1 MMWRRTM
8 AFIASLLLVVLLGP
22 RIAHAQPPAKIPRI
36 GYLAL
41 HALPAEDAAFTHG
54 LRELGWIEGQTIAI
68 EYRSAAGQVERL
80 PALATELVRLPV
92 DCLVVR
98 STAVV
103 QAAKDATPSIP
114 IVVVVAADLV
124 GTGLVASLARPGG
137 NVTGISVSSP
147 ELAGKR
153 LEQLRDVLPT
163 LSRVA
168 FLAYGSDPAHRLFL
182 QEAQDAAARLG
193 IQVQPVVI
201 NSVEEIERA
210 FATMRSARV
219 EALMVQPVFI
229 RVLGQGQRIAELAIT
244 HRLPTSG
251 PCELVEAGGLLCYGA
266 EAPPMYQRAAVFVD
280 KILKGAK
287 PGDLPVEQPMAFTL
301 MINRKTATALDL
313 TIPPT
318 LLFQADK
325 VIQ

>member
-1 MMWRRTM
+1 MWCSAVGCLM
-8 AFIASLLLVVLLGP
+8 ALTLSLLAAP
-22 RIAHAQPPAKIPRI
+22 RTAHAQPSAMMPRI

-41 HALPAEDAAFTHG
+41 RALAVEDAAFMQG
-54 LRELGWIEGQTIAI
+54 LRDLGWIEGQTIAI
-68 EYRSAAGQVERL
+68 EYRQADGQVERL
-80 PALATELVRLPV
+80 PALAAELVRLQV

-124 GTGLVASLARPGG
+124 ESGFVASLARPGG
-137 NVTGISVSSP
+137 NITGMSGTSP
-147 ELAGKR
+147 ELGDKR

-168 FLAYGSDPAHRLFL
+168 FLAYRGDPAHRLFL

-201 NSVEEIERA
+201 GRVEELDSA
-210 FATMRSARV
+210 FAAMRSAGA
-219 EALMVQPVFI
+219 EALIVQPVFTS
-229 RVLGQGQRIAELAIT
+229 VLGQTQRIADLAVT

-251 PCELVEAGGLLCYGA
+251 PCELVEAGGLLCYGGDVL
-266 EAPPMYQRAAVFVD
+266 PNYRRAAIFVD

-287 PGDLPVEQPMAFTL
+287 PGDLPVEQPMTFKL
-301 MINRKTATALDL
+301 VINLKTAQALDL

>member
-1 MMWRRTM
+1 MWLSTLRI
-8 AFIASLLLVVLLGP
+8 IASLVLVFLLAP
-22 RIAHAQPPAKIPRI
+22 RAAQAQPLVKMPRI
-36 GYLAL
+36 GYLTLRAL
-41 HALPAEDAAFTHG
+41 AAEDEAFKHG
-54 LRELGWIEGQTIAI
+54 LRDLGWIEGQNIAI

-80 PALATELVRLPV
+80 PALAAELVRLQV
-92 DCLVVR
+92 DCIVTR

-103 QAAKDATPSIP
+103 QAAKDATSSIP
-114 IVVVVAADLV
+114 IVMVLAADPIE
-124 GTGLVASLARPGG
+124 TGLVASLARPGG
-137 NVTGISVSSP
+137 NITGMSSSSL

-168 FLAYGSDPAHRLFL
+168 FLAYGGDPAHRLFL

-201 NSVEEIERA
+201 GSVEEIERA
-210 FATMRSARV
+210 FAAMRSARA

-229 RVLGQGQRIAELAIT
+229 RVLGQGQRIADLAIT

-266 EAPPMYQRAAVFVD
+266 DEIPMYRRAAVFVD

-287 PGDLPVEQPMAFTL
+287 PGDLPVEQPMTFTL
-301 MINRKTATALDL
+301 IINLKTAKALDL
-313 TIPPT
+313 TVPPV

-325 VIQ
+325 VIK

>member
-1 MMWRRTM
+1 MWLSTLSI
-8 AFIASLLLVVLLGP
+8 IASLVLAFLLAP
-22 RIAHAQPPAKIPRI
+22 RAAQAQPLGKMPRI
-36 GYLAL
+36 GYLTLRAL
-41 HALPAEDAAFTHG
+41 AAEDEAFKHG
-54 LRELGWIEGQTIAI
+54 LRDLGWIEGQNIAI

-80 PALATELVRLPV
+80 PALAAELVRLQV
-92 DCLVVR
+92 DCIVTR

-114 IVVVVAADLV
+114 IVMVLAADPIE
-124 GTGLVASLARPGG
+124 TGLVASLARPGG
-137 NVTGISVSSP
+137 NITGMSSSSP

-201 NSVEEIERA
+201 GSVEEIERA
-210 FATMRSARV
+210 FAAMRSARA

-229 RVLGQGQRIAELAIT
+229 RVLGQGQRIADLAVT

-266 EAPPMYQRAAVFVD
+266 DEIPMYRRAAVFVD

-287 PGDLPVEQPMAFTL
+287 PGDLPVEQPMTFTL
-301 MINRKTATALDL
+301 IINLKTAKALDL
-313 TIPPT
+313 TVPPV

-325 VIQ
+325 VIK

>member
-1 MMWRRTM
+1 MWLSTIGI
-8 AFIASLLLVVLLGP
+8 IASLVLAALMAP
-22 RIAHAQPPAKIPRI
+22 CAVHAQPSAKMPRI

-41 HALPAEDAAFTHG
+41 RALAAEDEAFKQG
-54 LRELGWIEGQTIAI
+54 LRELGWIEGQNITI

-80 PALATELVRLPV
+80 PALAAELVRMQV
-92 DCLVVR
+92 DCIVTR

-103 QAAKDATPSIP
+103 QAAKDATSSIP
-114 IVVVVAADLV
+114 IVMVLAADPIE
-124 GTGLVASLARPGG
+124 TGLVASLARPGG
-137 NVTGISVSSP
+137 NITGMSSSSP

-168 FLAYGSDPAHRLFL
+168 FLAYGGDPAHRLFL

-193 IQVQPVVI
+193 MQLQPVVI
-201 NSVEEIERA
+201 DSVEEIERA
-210 FATMRSARV
+210 FAAMHSTRT

-229 RVLGQGQRIAELAIT
+229 RVLGQGQRIADLAVT

-266 EAPPMYQRAAVFVD
+266 DEIPMYRRAAVFVD

-287 PGDLPVEQPMAFTL
+287 PGNLPVEQPMQFTL
-301 MINRKTATALDL
+301 IINLKTAKTLGL

-325 VIQ
+325 VIK

>member
-1 MMWRRTM
+1 MWLSTLSI
-8 AFIASLLLVVLLGP
+8 IASLVLAFLLAP
-22 RIAHAQPPAKIPRI
+22 RAAQAQPLGKMPRI
-36 GYLAL
+36 GYLTLRAL
-41 HALPAEDAAFTHG
+41 AAEDEAFKHG
-54 LRELGWIEGQTIAI
+54 LRDLGWIEGQNIAI

-80 PALATELVRLPV
+80 PALAAELVRLQV
-92 DCLVVR
+92 DCIVTR

-114 IVVVVAADLV
+114 IVMVLAADPIE
-124 GTGLVASLARPGG
+124 TGLVASLARPGG
-137 NVTGISVSSP
+137 NITGMSSSSP

-168 FLAYGSDPAHRLFL
+168 FLAYGGDPAHRLFL

-201 NSVEEIERA
+201 GSVEEIERA
-210 FATMRSARV
+210 FAAMRSTRA

-229 RVLGQGQRIAELAIT
+229 RVLGQGQRIADLAVT

-266 EAPPMYQRAAVFVD
+266 DEIPMYRRAAVFVD

-287 PGDLPVEQPMAFTL
+287 PGDLPVEQPMTFTL
-301 MINRKTATALDL
+301 IINLKTAKALDL
-313 TIPPT
+313 TVPPV

-325 VIQ
+325 VIK

>member
-1 MMWRRTM
+1 MWLSTLRIIVSLVF
-8 AFIASLLLVVLLGP
+8 AFLLVP
-22 RIAHAQPPAKIPRI
+22 RAAQAQPLVKMPRI
-36 GYLAL
+36 GYLTLRVLA
-41 HALPAEDAAFTHG
+41 AEDEAFKHG
-54 LRELGWIEGQTIAI
+54 LRDLGWIEGQNIAI

-80 PALATELVRLPV
+80 PALAAELVRLQV
-92 DCLVVR
+92 DCLVTR

-103 QAAKDATPSIP
+103 QAAKDATSSIP
-114 IVVVVAADLV
+114 IVMVLAADPIE
-124 GTGLVASLARPGG
+124 TGLVASLARPGG
-137 NVTGISVSSP
+137 NITGMSSSSP

-168 FLAYGSDPAHRLFL
+168 FLAYGGDPAHRLFL

-201 NSVEEIERA
+201 GSVEEIERA
-210 FATMRSARV
+210 FAAMRSARA

-229 RVLGQGQRIAELAIT
+229 RVLGQGQRIADLAVT

-266 EAPPMYQRAAVFVD
+266 DEIPMYRRAAVFVD

-287 PGDLPVEQPMAFTL
+287 PGDLPVEQPMTFTL
-301 MINRKTATALDL
+301 IINLKTAKALDL
-313 TIPPT
+313 TVPPV

-325 VIQ
+325 VIK

>member
-1 MMWRRTM
+1 MTQRVLCWTLS
-8 AFIASLLLVVLLGP
+8 ALLVVLSVP
-22 RIAHAQPPAKIPRI
+22 VAPQSAAKVSRI

-41 HALPAEDAAFTHG
+41 RALAAEDEAFKQG
-54 LRELGWIEGQTIAI
+54 LRELGWMEGQNIVI
-68 EYRSAAGQVERL
+68 EYRQADGQMERL
-80 PALATELVRLPV
+80 PELAAELVHLQV
-92 DCLVVR
+92 DCIVTR

-114 IVVVVAADLV
+114 IVMVLAADPV

-137 NVTGISVSSP
+137 NITGMSGIAP

-168 FLAYGSDPAHRLFL
+168 FLAYGNDPAHRLFL
-182 QEAQDAAARLG
+182 QEAQDAAVRLS

-201 NSVEEIERA
+201 GSVEEIDRA
-210 FATMRSARV
+210 FAAMRSARA
-219 EALMVQPVFI
+219 EALLVQPVFTS
-229 RVLGQGQRIAELAIT
+229 VLGQTQRIADLAIT
-244 HRLPTSG
+244 YQLPTSG
-251 PCELVEAGGLLCYGA
+251 PCALVEAGGLLCYGTDDL
-266 EAPPMYQRAAVFVD
+266 PMYRRAAVFVD

-287 PGDLPVEQPMAFTL
+287 PGDLPVEQPTKFEL
-301 MINRKTATALDL
+301 VINLKTAEALGL

-318 LLFQADK
+318 ILYQATK
-325 VIQ
+325 VIR